1 MRTNPMVKP
10 QTSSG
15 WAVTLTVISGVCLV
29 IAIRLIL
36 AQPSA
41 SAAGLAIVAAAIVLV
56 GAAAA
61 IWFMKIRRTKTWITH
76 AVQQWEHFS
85 SVKSQLGVTT
95 EVTVLDIHALDP
107 TGTWVTIRWD
117 KFGYVQRAWMEAI
130 PDEIWRGSVLLISP
144 DPAQIQVHGPWPEVY
159 YLTAADY
166 HAFASAEALPYV
178 GDPRYQNEPR
188 LMRQIPDGSPG
199 THWP

>member
-15 WAVTLTVISGVCLV
+15 WAVTLTVISCVCLT
-29 IAIRLIL
+29 IAIRLFVD
-36 AQPSA
+36 QPSA
-41 SAAGLAIVAAAIVLV
+41 STAGLVFMILAIVLAGL
-56 GAAAA
+56 AAA
-61 IWFMKIRRTKTWITH
+61 IWVVQIRRTKAWVAT

-85 SVKSQLGVTT
+85 AVKNRLGVTT

-117 KFGYVQRAWMEAI
+117 KFGHVQRAWMEAI

-144 DPAQIQVHGPWPEVY
+144 DPSQIQVHGPWPEIY
-159 YLTAADY
+159 YLMASNY
-166 HAFASAEALPYV
+166 HAYAPAAALHYFT
-178 GDPRYQNEPR
+178 DPKYQSLAKIKETK
-188 LMRQIPDGSPG
+188 LK
-199 THWP
+199 